1 MMAAASLT
9 ALAGVSRCG
18 LAVRTGARGQTD
30 RGGEAEEWSTMQAK
44 QGCVLTL
51 IQNVAVAVMWPL
63 CAVAG
68 DKQLAAIVTK
78 TMLSV
83 PMRNINKV
91 HAVT

>member
-68 DKQLAAIVTK
+68 DKQGSQRRSLLARHPATCVG
-78 TMLSV
+78 
-83 PMRNINKV
+83 
-91 HAVT
+91 H